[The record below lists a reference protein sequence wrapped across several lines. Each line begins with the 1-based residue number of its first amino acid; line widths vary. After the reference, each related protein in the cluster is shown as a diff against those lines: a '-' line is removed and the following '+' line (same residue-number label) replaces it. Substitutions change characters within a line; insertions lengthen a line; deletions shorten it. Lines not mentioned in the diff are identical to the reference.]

1 MASINGKKRHLSNGK
16 TDVDLLAVASKEE
29 DLSMHLF
36 LIVALG
42 LAILTVIFALQN
54 TSPVVVTFL
63 VWKFE
68 GSLAMVLM
76 LTFAL
81 GVIVSSLVSIP
92 AIIRRRSVSSH
103 QSKKIAELESE
114 ARESM
119 PPSQ

>member
-1 MASINGKKRHLSNGK
+1 
-16 TDVDLLAVASKEE
+16 
-29 DLSMHLF
+29 MHSF
-36 LIVALG
+36 LIAALA

-54 TSPVVVTFL
+54 TIPVVVTFL

-92 AIIRRRSVSSH
+92 AIIKRRSASSH
-103 QSKKIAELESE
+103 QRKKIAELESE
-114 ARESM
+114 ARQSM